1 MLQGVT
7 IGDGAVVA
15 AGGGVIL
22 LLEAVEADKTR
33 LRAA

>member
-1 MLQGVT
+1 MKKDVMIVT
-7 IGDGAVVA
+7 
-15 AGGGVIL
+15 GGGVIL